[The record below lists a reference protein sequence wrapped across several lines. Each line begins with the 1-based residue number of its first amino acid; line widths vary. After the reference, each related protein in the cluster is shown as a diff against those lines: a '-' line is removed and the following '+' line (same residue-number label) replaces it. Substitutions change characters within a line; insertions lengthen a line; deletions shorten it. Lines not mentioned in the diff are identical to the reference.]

1 MSPIQD
7 PNVIAFRIERMRRA
21 PRNWTYWIALFTAL
35 NGVFLALQ
43 QDFLILAGLVV
54 PFVISAT
61 AVPHFIAAAVFAALA
76 YVSLR
81 SRASLVPAAAIY
93 ALDAA
98 LAAYAGLW
106 AGVVMHLVVFA
117 FVGMALAGARQL
129 EKQLTVASA
138 VES

>member
-1 MSPIQD
+1 M
-7 PNVIAFRIERMRRA
+7 IAFRIERMRRA
-21 PRNWTYWIALFTAL
+21 PRNWTHWIALFTAL

-54 PFVISAT
+54 PFVVSESA
-61 AVPHFIAAAVFAALA
+61 APHFIAAAVFAALA
-76 YVSLR
+76 YASSR
-81 SRASLVPAAAIY
+81 SRGALIPAAAIY
-93 ALDAA
+93 VLDAA

-129 EKQLTVASA
+129 EKQRPAASA
-138 VES
+138 IEP